1 MASHDVAD
9 NKSHSHLH
17 IEPSKL
23 SNSMVISPVTESSI
37 HDLEKQESPLQL
49 TSPDGGALYSHFT
62 QPQKRLI
69 ITLIAF
75 AGLFSPLS
83 SFIYFPAI
91 TSLASSLNVSVEKIN
106 LTITSYMVVAGIAP
120 AVIGSMSDVTGR
132 RIVYILTMGIYT
144 AANVGLAVCNN
155 WASLLVL
162 RMVQSAGSAG
172 GH

>member
-1 MASHDVAD
+1 MSSHDVAANALPND
-9 NKSHSHLH
+9 R
-17 IEPSKL
+17 
-23 SNSMVISPVTESSI
+23 NSSSLGTSMDISVVTEPLTQ
-37 HDLEKQESPLQL
+37 DLEKQEIPLQL
-49 TSPDGGALYSHFT
+49 PSITNEAPYSCFT
-62 QPQKRLI
+62 KPQKRLI
-69 ITLIAF
+69 IILITF

-91 TSLASSLNVSVEKIN
+91 TSLSSSLNVSVEKIN

-132 RIVYILTMGIYT
+132 RFVYLLTMGIYT
-144 AANVGLAVCNN
+144 ASNVGLAVCNN

-172 GH
+172 WF